1 MYEILSNTFQST
13 LNREGKDI
21 EINGTKHKVFFR
33 RNDGNGSNSTD
44 AYTTLFAPL
53 DTQIKQG
60 ELFSVNGDKYLVLVD
75 LTAEND
81 VYKKYKAI
89 RTNAEIKWM
98 FGKNDLVIFDVFM
111 DDVAN
116 SLHSNK
122 NGVTLSSKVSF
133 MISLDENSKKIKVN
147 GRFFCGSYHAVWKI
161 SDLNYLNDMVYI
173 SVERDAILPNDDAKN
188 GIVGRYDYDP
198 RPSTYRVEFD
208 NVESI
213 TIKELESKTVK
224 YSIFKDGVLM
234 DNPPIK
240 QTFIVDNNSYISA
253 DDIDTTGIETVTDE
267 YLKININNDNIAVN
281 IEQGQITIMGMIQGT
296 SRITAEY
303 ALLTEDISISD
314 SIDVNVIEKVDA
326 PSEIE
331 ITPPH
336 GKINYYYLREGFDE
350 LFTCRIFGVDNPKW
364 NIEVNPNGNTSAN
377 YTATIDDN
385 LGTFK
390 IKNDNMSKP
399 NLIVNIVE
407 ETSGKTAEYQIKLA
421 GLF

>member
-1 MYEILSNTFQST
+1 MYNILEDTFKST
-13 LNREGKDI
+13 LEREEKII

-53 DTQIKQG
+53 DAQIKQG
-60 ELFSVNGDKYLVLVD
+60 ELFAINGDKYLVLVD

-98 FGKNDLVIFDVFM
+98 FGKNNLVVFDVYM

-116 SLHSNK
+116 SLNTNK

-133 MISLDENSKKIKVN
+133 MIPLDDNSRKIKVN

-173 SVERDAILPNDDAKN
+173 SAERDARLPNDNFID
-188 GIVGRYDYDP
+188 GIVDYYNYFP
-198 RPSTYRVEFD
+198 KPSTYRVEFE
-208 NVESI
+208 NVETI
-213 TIKELESKTVK
+213 TIEELESKRVK
-224 YSIFKDGVLM
+224 YSIFKDGVIM

-240 QTFIVDNNSYISA
+240 QTFIIDNNSYISA
-253 DDIDTTGIETVTDE
+253 DGIDTIDAETVTDE

-281 IEQGQITIMGMIQGT
+281 IEQGQITIMGMIVGT

-303 ALLTEDISISD
+303 ALSTEDISISD

-331 ITPPH
+331 ITPPYD
-336 GKINYYYLREGFDE
+336 KINYYYLREGFDE

-364 NIEVNPNGNTSAN
+364 NITVNPSGNTSAN
-377 YTATIDDN
+377 YTATINN
-385 LGTFK
+385 LNGTFE
-390 IKNDNMSKP
+390 IKNNKMNKP

-407 ETSGKTAEYQIKLA
+407 ETSGKTAEYQTKLA